1 MHILHQR
8 LKLFC
13 ALIQHVRFRAKHGLR
28 RRTPAKDTTVAEDI
42 DDMPNYVQACHAIG
56 FLRLE
61 FRQAGSTAKG
71 IYTPSW

>member
-1 MHILHQR
+1 
-8 LKLFC
+8 
-13 ALIQHVRFRAKHGLR
+13 
-28 RRTPAKDTTVAEDI
+28 
-42 DDMPNYVQACHAIG
+42 MPNYVQACHAIG